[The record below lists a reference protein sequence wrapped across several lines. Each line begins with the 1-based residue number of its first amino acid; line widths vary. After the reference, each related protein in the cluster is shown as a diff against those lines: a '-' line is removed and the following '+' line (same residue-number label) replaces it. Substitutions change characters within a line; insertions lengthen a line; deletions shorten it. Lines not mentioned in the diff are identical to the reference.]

1 MHDKDKAQDPVET
14 LREKIK
20 DMRMVML
27 STLSNGRIVTRPM
40 ATQDVGDDGI
50 LRFLTGAE
58 SNKVDE
64 LEDDPRVGL
73 AYSDHDAASY
83 VSVAGTARLT
93 NDRALI
99 KKFWNP
105 LLKAWFDG
113 PDDPN
118 IRVIEVRP
126 NTAEYWTTSG
136 GKFVSLASVFV
147 SAVTG
152 KEMEGGKNE
161 ELVF

>member
-1 MHDKDKAQDPVET
+1 MRDKDNVKDPVET

-20 DMRMVML
+20 DIRMVML
-27 STLSNGRIVTRPM
+27 STISNGSIVTRPM
-40 ATQDVGDDGI
+40 ATQEVGSDGV
-50 LRFLTGAE
+50 LCFLTGAAT
-58 SNKVDE
+58 NKVDE
-64 LEDDPRVGL
+64 LEADPRVGL
-73 AYSDHDAASY
+73 AYSDHGAESY
-83 VSVAGTARLT
+83 VSVAGTARIT

-118 IRVIEVRP
+118 IRVIEVSP
-126 NTAEYWTTSG
+126 KTAEYWVTSG

-152 KEMEGGKNE
+152 KEMEAGENN

>member
-1 MHDKDKAQDPVET
+1 MHDKSKAKDPVET

-27 STLSNGRIVTRPM
+27 STISNGRIVTRPM
-40 ATQDVGDDGI
+40 ATQEIDSDGT

-64 LEDDPRVGL
+64 LESDPRVGL
-73 AYSDHDAASY
+73 AYSDHGAESY
-83 VSVAGTARLT
+83 VSVAGTARVT

-99 KKFWNP
+99 KKSWNP

-113 PDDPN
+113 PDDPD

-126 NTAEYWTTSG
+126 KTAEYWTTSG

-152 KEMEGGKNE
+152 KEMESGRNE
-161 ELVF
+161 ELAF